1 MDGNNEPHCISPS
14 QNILPNLYH
23 TPHAVCSMDNEDPP
37 DEDPGGKKALA
48 DHLEKPETKK
58 EIKKFLNEQQCRT
71 Q

>member
-1 MDGNNEPHCISPS
+1 MM
-14 QNILPNLYH
+14 
-23 TPHAVCSMDNEDPP
+23 TPQPVCSIYNDSSISSYGPTEDPP

-48 DHLEKPETKK
+48 DHLQKPETKK